1 MRRVPDRSSPRRT
14 RRLPAR
20 PGRRRAR
27 SAIPGPCPDPT
38 SAAAHTL
45 TGSDRRGDATSP
57 HRSARAPALEALVRA
72 QANLTRRLAADLERI
87 GVSATGFTMLVLLTS
102 AGGRLELRT
111 MRRRLGAS
119 KATATE
125 VLDTLEKRGF
135 VGRSRL
141 ESDRR
146 AVAVAL
152 TQAGFNLVTHAF
164 PAHAERVREAF
175 GMLDETEKRQLAD
188 LCRKLDRAAQPA
200 WLSTARPCACGRRR
214 PHLGLPASG
223 RAVRERT
230 PCRSQESARQCRRS
244 AG

>member
-1 MRRVPDRSSPRRT
+1 VTDEATP
-14 RRLPAR
+14 LR
-20 PGRRRAR
+20 P
-27 SAIPGPCPDPT
+27 IDPL
-38 SAAAHTL
+38 AH
-45 TGSDRRGDATSP
+45 R
-57 HRSARAPALEALVRA
+57 ALEALMRA
-72 QANLTRRLAADLERI
+72 EANLTRRLAADLERI

-135 VGRSRL
+135 VSRSRL

-152 TQAGFNLVTHAF
+152 TQAGYNLVTHAF

-188 LCRKLDRAAQPA
+188 LCRKLDRAA
-200 WLSTARPCACGRRR
+200 
-214 PHLGLPASG
+214 
-223 RAVRERT
+223 
-230 PCRSQESARQCRRS
+230 
-244 AG
+244 

>member
-1 MRRVPDRSSPRRT
+1 VTDEATP
-14 RRLPAR
+14 LR
-20 PGRRRAR
+20 P
-27 SAIPGPCPDPT
+27 IDPL
-38 SAAAHTL
+38 AH
-45 TGSDRRGDATSP
+45 R
-57 HRSARAPALEALVRA
+57 ALEALMRA
-72 QANLTRRLAADLERI
+72 EANLTRRLAADLERI

-135 VGRSRL
+135 VSRSRL

-152 TQAGFNLVTHAF
+152 SQAGYNLVTHAF

-188 LCRKLDRAAQPA
+188 LCRKLDRAA
-200 WLSTARPCACGRRR
+200 
-214 PHLGLPASG
+214 
-223 RAVRERT
+223 
-230 PCRSQESARQCRRS
+230 
-244 AG
+244 

>member
-1 MRRVPDRSSPRRT
+1 VTDEATP
-14 RRLPAR
+14 LR
-20 PGRRRAR
+20 P
-27 SAIPGPCPDPT
+27 IDPL
-38 SAAAHTL
+38 AH
-45 TGSDRRGDATSP
+45 R
-57 HRSARAPALEALVRA
+57 ALEALVRA

-135 VGRSRL
+135 VTRSRL

-152 TQAGFNLVTHAF
+152 SQAGYNLVTHAF

-188 LCRKLDRAAQPA
+188 LCRKLDRAA
-200 WLSTARPCACGRRR
+200 
-214 PHLGLPASG
+214 
-223 RAVRERT
+223 
-230 PCRSQESARQCRRS
+230 
-244 AG
+244 